1 MKNEPS
7 LLWRLRRYLH
17 RQSREPGAA
26 LFSGLRLRL
35 TLWYSSVL
43 AIALIF
49 FGVTLYLGVQQLLLS
64 PITDD
69 LTSHAQMGAQGWLAI
84 SPDHSCSMP
93 SPRPGVVPDIVPHDP
108 ILIACFDQN
117 ANLLQEEN
125 TSQLPTAFL
134 DTSLALKAM
143 QNGSASDIIDT
154 GGPLGQVDR
163 YALGIPG
170 PDGKSYL
177 GVIVVGK
184 SVQAQETALSIILT
198 LLFAV
203 GGVTMLGAVIG
214 GLFLSHR
221 ALVPARLAWNNQQRF
236 IADAS
241 HELRTPLTLLRADAE
256 VLLRSRKGMDPEDAE
271 LLEDIVTEANHMTT
285 LANNMLTLARL
296 DAGSQHREHEV
307 VSLDTIVQ
315 AGLRRVTAF
324 ADQKSITLHAEV
336 RDDLRVIG
344 DPLLLEQALLV
355 LLDNAIKYNHAGGSV
370 TIHTSLVDQQ
380 AQIAISD
387 TGIGIPAEHLP
398 NLGERF
404 YRVDK
409 ARSRAAG
416 GTGLGLSIARSIA
429 ISHGGS
435 LRLESTPHEG
445 TRALLTL
452 PAASSSQTHQ
462 AQEAIALASP
472 LMQSK

>member
-7 LLWRLRRYLH
+7 LFWRFRRYLH

-49 FGVTLYLGVQQLLLS
+49 FGVTLYFGVQQLLLS
-64 PITDD
+64 PVSDD
-69 LTSHAQMGAQGWLAI
+69 LISRAQHGAQEWLTI
-84 SPDHSCSMP
+84 SPDHPCSMP
-93 SPRPGVVPDIVPHDP
+93 SLPLSGYVPHDP
-108 ILIACFDQN
+108 ILIACFDQS
-117 ANLLQEEN
+117 ANLLQEED
-125 TSQLPTAFL
+125 TPQLPTAFL

-143 QNGSASDIIDT
+143 QNGSASGIIDT
-154 GGPLGQVDR
+154 GGPLGQVDC

-177 GVIVVGK
+177 GAIVVGK
-184 SVQAQETALSIILT
+184 SVQPQETALSIILT

-271 LLEDIVTEANHMTT
+271 LLEDIVTEASHMTT

-324 ADQKSITLHAEV
+324 ADQKGITLQAEV

-387 TGIGIPAEHLP
+387 NGIGIPAEHLP

-429 ISHGGS
+429 TSHDGS

-452 PAASSSQTHQ
+452 PAASSTLGQADSEIEILPPPIQSQ
-462 AQEAIALASP
+462 A
-472 LMQSK
+472 K